1 MRRADFDAAL
11 GLPGA
16 SSRRGRVLAAPS
28 PPQRDAFSEV
38 ELTWIEGRHEQW
50 IRFGRVAAERILSR
64 RTRIVCF
71 RPGAVFA
78 FVRWTAN
85 DFGTI
90 HSNIAIAMAVAP
102 GEPHS
107 TLPFVR
113 PGAEILARI
122 DSWPK
127 VQKALAAIDAVEA
140 VGVDACDAAPDHWRH
155 IGSRIASGLPCRPYS
170 LERHTAWLR
179 RRAIES

>member
-1 MRRADFDAAL
+1 MRRVDFDAAL
-11 GLPGA
+11 GLPGPA
-16 SSRRGRVLAAPS
+16 PRSGPALAPPS
-28 PPQRDAFSEV
+28 TPPRDAFTEV

-50 IRFGRVAAERILSR
+50 IRFGGVAAERILSR
-64 RTRIVCF
+64 QTRIVCF

-78 FVRWTAN
+78 FVRLTSN

-90 HSNIAIAMAVAP
+90 HSNIAVAQAVAP

-122 DSWPK
+122 EGWPT
-127 VQKALAAIDAVEA
+127 VQKALAAIDAAEA
-140 VGVDACDAAPDHWRH
+140 VGIDGCDAAPDHWRH
-155 IGSRIASGLPCRPYS
+155 VGNRIAAGLPFRPYS

>member
-1 MRRADFDAAL
+1 MRRVDFEQEGGQPVVAPRRAD
-11 GLPGA
+11 
-16 SSRRGRVLAAPS
+16 APS
-28 PPQRDAFSEV
+28 APFRDALTEV

-50 IRFGRVAAERILSR
+50 SRFGRVAAERILSR
-64 RTRIVCF
+64 RTRVSCF

-78 FVRWTAN
+78 FVRWTSN

-90 HSNIAIAMAVAP
+90 HSTIAIAMAVAP
-102 GEPHS
+102 GEPYA

-122 DSWPK
+122 DGWTR
-127 VQKALAAIDAVEA
+127 VQKVLGAIDAVEA
-140 VGVDACDAAPDHWRH
+140 AGIDACDAAPDHWRH
-155 IGSRIASGLPCRPYS
+155 VGNRIEGGLPFRPYS

-179 RRAIES
+179 RRAVEA

>member
-1 MRRADFDAAL
+1 MRGADAEAAL
-11 GLPGA
+11 GLPG
-16 SSRRGRVLAAPS
+16 PS
-28 PPQRDAFSEV
+28 PRIGRTLPAPPAPPRDAFTEV

-64 RTRIVCF
+64 RTRLVCF

-78 FVRWTAN
+78 FVRWTSN

-122 DSWPK
+122 DGWPK
-127 VQKALAAIDAVEA
+127 VQKALEAIDGIEA
-140 VGVDACDAAPDHWRH
+140 AGIEACDAAPDHWRH
-155 IGSRIASGLPCRPYS
+155 IGSRIAAGLPFRPYS
-170 LERHTAWLR
+170 TERHTAWLR
-179 RRAIES
+179 RRAVES

>member
-1 MRRADFDAAL
+1 MRRIDFDAAL
-11 GLPGA
+11 GSPGLSPRSGRAIAAPPQGA
-16 SSRRGRVLAAPS
+16 ST
-28 PPQRDAFSEV
+28 EV

-64 RTRIVCF
+64 RTRVAAF

-78 FVRWTAN
+78 FVRWTSN

-90 HSNIAIAMAVAP
+90 HSNIAIALAVAP
-102 GEPHS
+102 GESHS

-122 DSWPK
+122 DGWPK
-127 VQKALAAIDAVEA
+127 TILLRAA
-140 VGVDACDAAPDHWRH
+140 
-155 IGSRIASGLPCRPYS
+155 
-170 LERHTAWLR
+170 
-179 RRAIES
+179 